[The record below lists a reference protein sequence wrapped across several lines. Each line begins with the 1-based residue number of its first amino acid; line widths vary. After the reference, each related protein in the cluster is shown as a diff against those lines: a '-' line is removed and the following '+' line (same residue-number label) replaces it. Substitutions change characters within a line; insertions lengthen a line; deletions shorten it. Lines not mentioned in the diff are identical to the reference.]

1 MPATEIKATLKPLGN
16 RVVVELTEA
25 DDKTSGGILL
35 PDSAKDKPMVGKVIA
50 VGAGK
55 YSDNGQLE
63 PMTVKVGDM
72 VMFGKYAGSEV
83 KQNGKELKI
92 MAESDILAILEG

>member
-16 RVVVELTEA
+16 RVVVELTET

-35 PDSAKDKPMVGKVIA
+35 PDSAKDKPMIGLVIA

-55 YSDNGQLE
+55 YNDNGQLE
-63 PMTVKVGDM
+63 PMTVKAGDK
-72 VMFGKYAGSEV
+72 VMFGKYAGTEV
-83 KQNGKELKI
+83 KQNGKEMKI